1 MKVQATVVLVARGA
15 AFLGAATAALLA
27 GAAFAAYATDQATLG
42 GLVLKSPSVNNAAHT
57 RTAFCFV
64 SGSVDGGPP
73 TQPGG
78 PPQPPVHVD
87 PASCSAKQQRAALLC
102 LHGRRITIK
111 TPGPAAAVAGS
122 ISAMGHQNG
131 FTATAIDNSR
141 ATWNATLALGGIS
154 TSRKRAA
161 SLEIEIDYG
170 GGRSAWTAPL
180 RIHGR
185 SC

>member
-1 MKVQATVVLVARGA
+1 MPRRQHLGLCVGGATV
-15 AFLGAATAALLA
+15 ALLA
-27 GAAFAAYATDQATLG
+27 GATFAAYATDQATLG
-42 GLVLKSPSVNNAAHT
+42 GLVLKSPSVTNAAHT
-57 RTAFCFV
+57 RTALCFV

-78 PPQPPVHVD
+78 PPQPPVHID
-87 PASCSAKQQRAALLC
+87 LGSCPAKQQRAALLC

-111 TPGPAAAVAGS
+111 VPGTAAAVAGS
-122 ISAMGHQNG
+122 VSAMGRQNR

-141 ATWNATLALGGIS
+141 AIWNATLTLRGIS
-154 TSRKRAA
+154 TSRNRAA
-161 SLEIEIDYG
+161 SLAIGIDYG

>member
-1 MKVQATVVLVARGA
+1 MLGGA
-15 AFLGAATAALLA
+15 IAALLA
-27 GAAFAAYATDQATLG
+27 GAAFVAYATDQATLG
-42 GLVLKSPSVNNAAHT
+42 GLVLKSPSVTNAART
-57 RTAFCFV
+57 RTALCFE

-73 TQPGG
+73 AQPGG
-78 PPQPPVHVD
+78 PPQPPTHFD
-87 PASCSAKQQRAALLC
+87 PGSCSAAQQRAALLC

-111 TPGPAAAVAGS
+111 TPGPAAAVAGD
-122 ISAMGHQNG
+122 ISAIGRQNR

-161 SLEIEIDYG
+161 SLEIGINYG